1 MCRCLSC
8 SNFCNSPLIKWFIDS
23 SLSLFL
29 SFFFFF
35 TQIAARSIK
44 DRSNG
49 EPTTAT
55 LEQPS
60 PVSVLDATFYGEESP
75 SPVKKISNA
84 FKGEILDM

>member
-1 MCRCLSC
+1 MCRYLSC
-8 SNFCNSPLIKWFIDS
+8 SNFCNIPLIKWLIDS
-23 SLSLFL
+23 SLSFL
-29 SFFFFF
+29 YIYF

>member
-1 MCRCLSC
+1 MVYR
-8 SNFCNSPLIKWFIDS
+8 F
-23 SLSLFL
+23 LSLFFFI
-29 SFFFFF
+29 FFFFF